1 MIQLSLLYLSTGG
14 LYLIKINLLKIIKLS
29 LGSSLAIFIA
39 WLLKLEYSMVA
50 GVIVL
55 LTVKNTKKETLKGV
69 IGKIYGFILCTIFSY
84 LCFNILGYHLTS
96 FSIFIFIIISLCFL
110 LEIQDVIAMCVVIAS
125 HYFLQGEISFS
136 WILNEARI
144 FTIGASIGVII
155 NMYIPTNINKIYEG
169 QRKLQEE
176 VSTVLIDI
184 ADFIVTPENKNMYNQ
199 DLNTLNRLIDNSISE
214 AYNNINN
221 NLLSDTRFFLDHMEI
236 IKNQRDILENLYS
249 YASQLNST
257 PPQAHIIS
265 AFIHKIGHSAFELET
280 VHLLL
285 EELNRLVLNMRN
297 QPLPIDRVEF
307 ENRAIL
313 FLCLTELK
321 QFLINRKHAQM
332 LRDNNFYNE
341 LSYNKKAK

>member
-1 MIQLSLLYLSTGG
+1 MN
-14 LYLIKINLLKIIKLS
+14 KVNLLKIIKLS
-29 LGSSLAIFIA
+29 LGASLAIFIA

-55 LTVKNTKKETLKGV
+55 LTIKNTKKETLKGI

-96 FSIFIFIIISLCFL
+96 FSIFIFVIIYLCFL
-110 LEIQDVIAMCVVIAS
+110 LEIQDVIAMCVVISS
-125 HYFLQGEISFS
+125 HYFLQEEISFK
-136 WILNEARI
+136 WILNEAGI
-144 FTIGASIGVII
+144 FTIGAGIGVII

-169 QRKLQEE
+169 QKKLQKE

-184 ADFIVTPENKNMYNQ
+184 ADFIVNPNNKDMYNK
-199 DLNTLNRLIDNSISE
+199 DLNTLNALIDSSISE

-236 IKNQRDILENLYS
+236 IKHQRDILENLYS
-249 YASQLNST
+249 YVSQLSST

-265 AFIHKIGHSAFELET
+265 AFIHKIGYSDFDIET
-280 VHLLL
+280 GNLLL
-285 EELNRLVLNMRN
+285 DELNRLMLSMKN

-321 QFLINRKHAQM
+321 QFLVNRKHAQM
-332 LRDNNFYNE
+332 LRDNNFY
-341 LSYNKKAK
+341 K

>member
-1 MIQLSLLYLSTGG
+1 MVQLSLLYLYTGG
-14 LYLIKINLLKIIKLS
+14 LYLNKVNLLKIIKLS
-29 LGSSLAIFIA
+29 LGASLAIFIA

-55 LTVKNTKKETLKGV
+55 LTIKNTKKETLKGI

-84 LCFNILGYHLTS
+84 LCFYILGYHLTS
-96 FSIFIFIIISLCFL
+96 FSIFIFVIIYLCFL
-110 LEIQDVIAMCVVIAS
+110 LEIQDVIAMCVVISS
-125 HYFLQGEISFS
+125 HYFLQGEISFK
-136 WILNEARI
+136 WILNEAGI
-144 FTIGASIGVII
+144 FTIGAGIGVII

-169 QRKLQEE
+169 QKKLQKE

-184 ADFIVTPENKNMYNQ
+184 ADFIVNPNNKDMYNK
-199 DLNTLNRLIDNSISE
+199 DLNTLNALIDSSISE

-236 IKNQRDILENLYS
+236 IKHQRDILENLYS
-249 YASQLNST
+249 YVSQLSST
-257 PPQAHIIS
+257 PPQAHIIY
-265 AFIHKIGHSAFELET
+265 AFIHKIGYSDFDIET
-280 VHLLL
+280 GNLLL
-285 EELNRLVLNMRN
+285 DELNRLMLSMKN

-321 QFLINRKHAQM
+321 QFLVNRKHAQM
-332 LRDNNFYNE
+332 LRDNNFY
-341 LSYNKKAK
+341 K